1 LNLFV
6 GKESISSSEDYARL
20 SVAGFNKLE
29 SYYKLLAAIILLRL
43 EIRKV
48 HGQGQSQYH
57 NAIACGSYNGL

>member
-20 SVAGFNKLE
+20 SVGFNKLE
-29 SYYKLLAAIILLRL
+29 SYYKLLAAIILLGL

-48 HGQGQSQYH
+48 ATVKVST
-57 NAIACGSYNGL
+57 ATR